1 MRAITELCYCLHIS
15 CEDSALP
22 RCILRRG
29 KNYEK
34 QGGARMNNKRAKRLL
49 AMLLSL
55 VMLLGLVPTAFAA
68 ETKSGGVTWEQVDGS
83 ASPNRFQ
90 QEAVTEPEETPLYA
104 VNEMVRVSI
113 VLEAEP
119 TIAVYSAENDI
130 SENAAAMSYRQ
141 QLLQKQES
149 MAGTIAMQA
158 LGGKKLDVVYNLT
171 LASNIISANVP
182 YGEIDR
188 IKAVK
193 GVEDVV
199 LETRY
204 TPDVVE
210 IGKANPQME
219 VSSGMTGS
227 SKAWSNGYTGA
238 GMRIAIIDTGLDITH
253 QSFDSEA
260 FDYAIAEDEWKDRVN
275 VAEYDLLDTTEIAE
289 KLPYLNASKRMSGVT
304 AGDLYVSSKI
314 PFGFNYVDSD
324 LNVQHT
330 LDEEGEHGSHV
341 AGIAAAN
348 RYLRKADGSFESAL
362 ASVHM
367 VGNAPDAQVL
377 VMKVFGQG
385 GGAYTSDY
393 IAAIEDAIIL
403 GCDTVN
409 LSLGSGT
416 AGMAYNEAFSK
427 MLESL
432 SSSGTVLTISAGNNG
447 AWAENTTATEL
458 YSNDVN
464 FQTGG
469 SPGSYTNSL
478 GVASV
483 DNDGIISPYF
493 TVAGKIYFSTDA
505 VKGSNKPFATLDT
518 GDGTTYDYIFIDG
531 LGKAEDFAALGDL
544 VKGKIVFCQR
554 GEINFTAKA
563 ENAVNAG
570 AVATLV
576 YNNAAGMINMEFSG
590 YTKEAPA
597 AFVSQADAAEIKA
610 ASTKDSTEGGY
621 TYYTGE
627 LTVVGKASVIKY
639 DSPYQTMS
647 SFSSW
652 GVPGDLSI
660 KPEITAPGG
669 NIYSL
674 NGTHQTETGAIEG
687 GSTAYELMSG
697 TSMAA
702 PQMAGIG
709 ALVKQAIEKRG
720 LSQAG
725 LSDRALAQSLLMS
738 TATPLTNADGNYYSV
753 MQQGAG
759 LANADAAT
767 MADSYVLVN
776 GQPDGKVKVELGDDP
791 TKTGEYTFS
800 FTLRNLDGKA
810 HAYNLNADVFT
821 QAPAMDDGT
830 LYMMGHTASFD
841 YSDVSW
847 TVNGVSAAPAVDLSG
862 YDFDGDGDTD
872 IDDAQALLDYV
883 NKVRASISDAANADV
898 DGDGDV
904 DTHDVHVFLANFT
917 TGQVNVPANGSVTI
931 ACTIK
936 LNAGEAAELLKIYP
950 NGFYVEAY
958 AKVTAVS
965 DAEGVVGT
973 SHSIPVLGFYGN
985 WTDASM
991 FDKGGYVEYSYD
1003 LADQYPYLYSGTTY
1017 NMNTNVLLIQ
1027 YAGDPSSYYFGVNPY
1042 ADDETYHADRVSLNN
1057 ERGDVL
1063 SAWRY
1068 SPIRNAAAGRITVT
1082 DEEGTRTL
1090 ASLGSVTA
1098 AYWSA
1103 SQSAWQSMNQQARLG
1118 WRGAGLN
1125 EGDTVELALTL
1136 APELYMN
1143 YADDSVNWAA
1153 LGDGASRTVQV
1164 TIDNT
1169 APVVNSITYNETDG
1183 TLTVN
1188 ATDNRYVAAAFL
1200 FTPDQKSIVA
1210 RTGSIED
1217 IKPNEAGNYVLSLE
1231 DAEEGAKNFLLQVY
1245 DYADNVATVKL
1256 TLGKDP
1262 SPATSIK
1269 VSPDAVTIL
1278 VGDTVSLNLTA
1289 EPWNAADTFT
1299 WTSSKPEVATVKDGV
1314 ITGVAEGKT
1323 TIAVASATNPNITD
1337 TCEVTVK
1344 TVDID
1349 LNAIVWDKDAVT
1361 HWSVI
1366 NPKTLPAYEPKK
1378 DCGVQFDSATMAA
1391 DGKTIYAAAMNSAAS
1406 NADFYV
1412 LDEDLKATKVGS
1424 VGIGVADMAD
1434 APNLG
1439 NYVLGLYGPY
1449 VLLIDKETG
1458 KFSSYFEWSADASLV
1473 GIAYYGSVL
1482 NTYYNKNIDMFLLV
1496 DGSGAVYLDAFME
1509 MGGKYYYFN
1518 GPEDGLLGS
1527 TGYTADDFYSS
1538 LLYAEAN
1545 DKTRYLF
1552 WSRYEEGSGQDL
1564 IAIDVDGELFKASRL
1579 GGFNSEVWPVV
1590 GLMTDVPALASG
1602 ESTDAAAALAS
1613 ADAKP
1618 VKLVTELKPLG
1629 KTPAS
1634 RTASAGSL
1642 NSVAVGGGSGS
1653 GYQVTVDTVNHTVT
1667 VPVLAGNSTNGQY
1680 TVKYDPNVMTL
1691 QSATYGSVLHSTADG
1706 VRGEVTVAYASAEAY
1721 NGLVS
1726 NLVFSYRPSN
1736 GSRVTDVVLIVKE
1749 DGTEKNTA
1757 NVITAVTLPAE
1768 PAPDPDPVI
1777 PVTPVKPSRP
1787 SKPATPAGKSFD
1799 DVKPGD
1805 WFYDEVLDM
1814 AKGGY
1819 INGVSDRLFAPYEP
1833 LSRAMLVTILYRMDG
1848 EQAVSGSSTFTDVV
1862 KGSWYDKAV
1871 AWASANGIVTGYD
1884 ANRFGPN
1891 DSVTRQQMA
1900 SILWRYAKYKSLD
1913 VAANGTVMP
1922 DFPDRGQIASWA
1934 GEAVSWAYSRG
1945 VMGGRSDGRL
1955 DPNGKATRA
1964 EAAVMLYR
1972 FLKLTPTAEKQ

>member
-1 MRAITELCYCLHIS
+1 
-15 CEDSALP
+15 
-22 RCILRRG
+22 
-29 KNYEK
+29 
-34 QGGARMNNKRAKRLL
+34 MNNKRAKRLL
-49 AMLLSL
+49 AMLLTL

-68 ETKSGGVTWEQVDGS
+68 ETSGGVTWEQVDDK

-90 QEAVTEPEETPLYA
+90 QKAVTEPEETPLYA
-104 VNEMVRVSI
+104 DGDVVRVSI
-113 VLEAEP
+113 VLEAAP
-119 TIAVYSAENDI
+119 TIAVYSAENEI

-141 QLLQKQES
+141 QLLQKQEN
-149 MAGTIAMQA
+149 MAGTIAKQA
-158 LGGKKLDVVYNLT
+158 LDGKKLDVVYNLT
-171 LASNIISANVP
+171 LASNIISANVA

-204 TPDVVE
+204 TPDVVK
-210 IGKANPQME
+210 IGEAKPQME

-253 QSFDSEA
+253 QSFNSAA
-260 FDYAIAEDEWKDRVN
+260 FESAIAEDAWKDCVN
-275 VAEYDLLDTTEIAE
+275 VAEYDLLDTAEIAE
-289 KLPYLNASKRMSGVT
+289 KLPYLNAAKLMSGVT

-324 LNVQHT
+324 LNVEHT

-348 RYLRKADGSFESAL
+348 RYLWKGDGTLESAL
-362 ASVHM
+362 QTVHM

-416 AGMAYNEAFSK
+416 AGMAYNEAFSE

-432 SSSGTVLTISAGNNG
+432 SKSGTVLTISAGNNG

-458 YSNDVN
+458 YSDDVN

-483 DNDGIISPYF
+483 DNDGVISPYF
-493 TVAGKIYFSTDA
+493 TVDGKIYFSTDA
-505 VKGSNKPFATLDT
+505 TKGSNKPFASLDT
-518 GDGTTYDYIFIDG
+518 SDGSGTTHDYIFIGSPDAEDGTVAADG
-531 LGKAEDFAALGDL
+531 LGNEADFTALGDL
-544 VKGKIVFCQR
+544 VKGKIVFCRR
-554 GEINFTAKA
+554 GSINFSLKA
-563 ENAVNAG
+563 ANAVEAG
-570 AVATLV
+570 AVATV
-576 YNNAAGMINMEFSG
+576 IYNNQPGTLGMDFSG
-590 YTKEAPA
+590 YEDTQPG
-597 AFVSQADAAEIKA
+597 VSISKADGDAIRA
-610 ASTKDSTEGGY
+610 ASAKGITDDGFE
-621 TYYTGE
+621 YYTGK
-627 LTVVGKASVIKY
+627 LTVVGKASVFNY

-669 NIYSL
+669 SIYSL
-674 NGTHQTETGAIEG
+674 NGTHRESGALLG
-687 GSTAYELMSG
+687 GSDAYELMSG

-738 TATPLTNADGNYYSV
+738 TATPLTDADGNYYSV
-753 MQQGAG
+753 LQQGAG

-767 MADSYVLVN
+767 TADSYVLVN
-776 GQPDGKVKVELGDDP
+776 GQDDGKVKVELGDDP
-791 TKTGEYTFS
+791 AKTGTYTFR
-800 FTLRNLDGKA
+800 FTLHNLDGKA
-810 HAYNLNADVFT
+810 HAYNLSADVFT
-821 QAPAMDDGT
+821 QAPAADEDDT
-830 LYMMGHTASFD
+830 LYMLGSTGSFE
-841 YSDVSW
+841 SANVSW
-847 TVNGVSAAPAVDLSG
+847 TVNGVAAKPAVDFSG
-862 YDFDGDGDTD
+862 CDFDGDGDTD

-883 NKVRASISDAANADV
+883 NGIRASIHDAAKADV
-898 DGDGDV
+898 DADGDV
-904 DTHDVHVFLANFT
+904 DTHDVHAFLANFT
-917 TGQVNVPANGSVTI
+917 TGQVNVPANGSAAIT
-931 ACTIK
+931 CTIK
-936 LNAGEAAELLKIYP
+936 LNAKEAADLLEIYP

-965 DAEGVVGT
+965 DAEGVIGT

-991 FDKGGYVEYSYD
+991 FDKGGYVEYSYG
-1003 LADQYPYLYSGTTY
+1003 LENRLPYLYNGQELSMSSL
-1017 NMNTNVLLIQ
+1017 NLKSNVLLIQ
-1027 YAGDPSSYYFGVNPY
+1027 YAGDNSAYYFGANPY
-1042 ADDETYHADRVSLNN
+1042 AKDETYHADRVALNN

-1063 SAWRY
+1063 RAWRY
-1068 SPIRNAAAGRITVT
+1068 SPTRNAAAGRITAT
-1082 DEEGTRTL
+1082 DKNGTKTL

-1103 SQSAWQSMNQQARLG
+1103 TQGAWQNVSANASLN
-1118 WRGAGLN
+1118 WKGAGVS

-1143 YADDSVNWAA
+1143 YAESSVDWDA
-1153 LGDGASRTVQV
+1153 LGDGASRTMKV

-1169 APVVNSITYNETDG
+1169 APVVKDIAYDEAKG
-1183 TLTVN
+1183 TLTVT
-1188 ATDNRYVAAAFL
+1188 ASDNRYVAAAIL
-1200 FTPDQKSIVA
+1200 FTPDQKTIVD

-1217 IKPNEAGNYVLSLE
+1217 IEPGAEGTYTLSL
-1231 DAEEGAKNFLLQVY
+1231 GSAKKGDNFMLQVY
-1245 DYADNVATVKL
+1245 DYADNVTTVKL
-1256 TLGKDP
+1256 TLGEEPSAATKIEV
-1262 SPATSIK
+1262 SPAT
-1269 VSPDAVTIL
+1269 VNVL
-1278 VGDTVSLNLTA
+1278 VGDTVSLDLDV
-1289 EPWNAADTFT
+1289 EPWNAVDTFT
-1299 WTSSKPEVATVKDGV
+1299 WTSSNPAVATVKDGV
-1314 ITGVAEGKT
+1314 ITGVAEGT
-1323 TIAVASATNPNITD
+1323 ATITVASATNPAITD
-1337 TCEVTVK
+1337 TCAVTVK

-1349 LNAIVWDKDAVT
+1349 LNAIVWDEDAVT

-1366 NPKTLPAYEPKK
+1366 NPKTLPAYTAKK
-1378 DCGVQFDSATMAA
+1378 KCGVQFDSATMAA
-1391 DGKTIYAAAMNSAAS
+1391 DGTIYAASMNDDSS
-1406 NADFYV
+1406 DADFYV
-1412 LDEDLKATKVGS
+1412 LDKDLNATKVGS

-1434 APNLG
+1434 APSLG
-1439 NYVLGLYGPY
+1439 YVLGLYGPY
-1449 VLLIDKETG
+1449 ILIIDKTTG
-1458 KFSSYFEWSADASLV
+1458 EYIGAWKWSAGDSLV
-1473 GIAYYGSVL
+1473 GIAYYGSTL
-1482 NTYYNKNIDMFLLV
+1482 NTYYNKYIDMFLLV

-1509 MGGKYYYFN
+1509 YNDGYVYFN
-1518 GPEDGLLGS
+1518 GPDDGLIGS
-1527 TGYTADDFYSS
+1527 TGYTAGDFYSS
-1538 LLYAEAN
+1538 LIYAE
-1545 DKTRYLF
+1545 DKSETPYLF
-1552 WSRYEEGSGQDL
+1552 WSRYDGSGQDL
-1564 IAIDVDGELFKASRL
+1564 IAIDVDSSEAIKASRV
-1579 GGFNSEVWPVV
+1579 GYFKSEIWPVV

-1602 ESTDAAAALAS
+1602 DSIDAIAALTS
-1613 ADAKP
+1613 AEAKP
-1618 VKLVTELKPLG
+1618 VEFVKELKPLG

-1642 NSVAVGGGSGS
+1642 NSVAVGGASGS

-1667 VPVLAGNSTNGQY
+1667 VPVLAGDSTNGQY
-1680 TVKYDPNVMTL
+1680 TVKYDPNVLTL
-1691 QSATYGSVLHSTADG
+1691 QSAAYGSVLHSTADG

-1721 NGLVS
+1721 SGLVS
-1726 NLVFSYRPSN
+1726 NLVFSYRSSN
-1736 GSRVTDVVLIVKE
+1736 ASRTTDVVLIVKE

-1757 NVITAVTLPAE
+1757 NEITAVTLPAE
-1768 PAPDPDPVI
+1768 SEPAPTPD
-1777 PVTPVKPSRP
+1777 PVTPVKPSKP
-1787 SKPATPAGKSFD
+1787 SKPSTPAGKSFD

-1814 AKGGY
+1814 ANKGY

-1900 SILWRYAKYKSLD
+1900 SILWRYAKYKGLD
-1913 VAANGTVMP
+1913 VASNGTVMP

-1972 FLKLTPTAEKQ
+1972 FLKLTPTTEKQ